1 MPYPVDEDKARND
14 ICSVCRMMYDQG
26 LIGGPAG
33 NVSARIG
40 PERVLLTPSMPF
52 KQFLQPEQIIAVD
65 LDGRRVGPET
75 EANRGLRPS
84 SELPTHLDTYR
95 LRPDIGGIVHAHP
108 TYCVA
113 LSTAGIALRTN
124 VLIEGMVYLG
134 FVPTADY
141 GMPTT
146 QDLSDTVAEFI
157 VDHNAVVMSYHG
169 ALTVGEDVMQ
179 AYARMEVLEQVAQI
193 QCIVESLGG
202 EKPLPR
208 DQIAKLLELRRAMG
222 HAAAG
227 DAGLLE

>member
-1 MPYPVDEDKARND
+1 
-14 ICSVCRMMYDQG
+14 MMYDRG
-26 LIGGPAG
+26 LIGGPSG
-33 NVSARIG
+33 NVSARVG
-40 PERVLLTPSMPF
+40 PDRVLLTPSMPF
-52 KQFLQPEQIIAVD
+52 KQFLQPTQIIAVD
-65 LDGRRVGPET
+65 LDGRKVGPET
-75 EANRGLRPS
+75 EANRDLRAS
-84 SELPTHLDTYR
+84 SELPTHLDVYR
-95 LRPDIGGIVHAHP
+95 LRPDVGGIVHAHP

-124 VLIEGMVYLG
+124 VLTEGMLFLG

-146 QDLSDTVAEFI
+146 KELSDTVAEFI
-157 VDHNAVVMSYHG
+157 TDHNAVVMSYHG
-169 ALTVGEDVMQ
+169 TLTVGEDVMQ

-208 DQIAKLLELRRAMG
+208 DQIAKLLELRRRMG
-222 HAAAG
+222 HATAG